1 MIYNKISDIMN
12 EIIPLGKIK
21 RENIVSTLLPILVK
35 HKIVIKPGEIKN
47 YSFMKNES
55 SFIATYEVVDTED
68 PDLKSIIVEVPAGGR
83 DTEEKGR
90 STYMASTGAYRQLF
104 QQLFA
109 LPIEDELPNNTNNAN
124 SSNNSNLDNSENA
137 NNDFVLDEFQGD
149 NTMDETDGTNINPDN
164 QNMENNNTTTNTNT
178 NKPISDFTFDDIDE
192 QFANF

>member
-12 EIIPLGKIK
+12 EIIPLGKIR
-21 RENIVSTLLPILVK
+21 REEIVSTLLPILAK

-55 SFIATYEVVDTED
+55 SFIAPYEVVDTED
-68 PDLKSIIVEVPAGGR
+68 PDLKSILVEVPAGGC

-90 STYMASTGAYRQLF
+90 STYMASTGAYRQMF

-109 LPIEDELPNNTNNAN
+109 LPIEDELPDNSNNTNNN
-124 SSNNSNLDNSENA
+124 DFDNTNNA

-149 NTMDETDGTNINPDN
+149 NTVDETNGTNITPDN
-164 QNMENNNTTTNTNT
+164 QNMENNNTTTNTNA
-178 NKPISDFTFDDIDE
+178 KPISDFTFDDIDE
-192 QFANF
+192 EFSNF

>member
-55 SFIATYEVVDTED
+55 SFIVTYEVIDTED
-68 PDLKSIIVEVPAGGR
+68 PELKSILVEVPAGGR

-90 STYMASTGAYRQLF
+90 STYMASTGAYRQMF

-109 LPIEDELPNNTNNAN
+109 LPIEDELPDNSNNTNNN
-124 SSNNSNLDNSENA
+124 DFDNTNNA

-149 NTMDETDGTNINPDN
+149 NTVDETNGTNITPDN
-164 QNMENNNTTTNTNT
+164 QNMENNTTTTNTNA
-178 NKPISDFTFDDIDE
+178 KPISDFTFDDIDE
-192 QFANF
+192 EFSNF